1 MGRRGKTCFV
11 LGVCAIIFASCAV
24 TKKQPQTAATKPN
37 KPKEEKVEFIDGI
50 TITQDAKTSTAHRT
64 KTRTTTAR
72 NNTATAPDN
81 NLEAAQSWQFKYA
94 QLLDVPVED
103 VSNVKLFSFIEDWW
117 GTPYRMGGKEK
128 TGIDCS
134 NFVNTLMSAVFQ
146 MSVAGNSIELFKKVK
161 RLGNKKELQ
170 MGDLVFFAINR
181 SKRISHVGIYLE
193 NDRFVHASSSS
204 GVVISDLKEPYWS
217 KYYAGAGRL

>member
-1 MGRRGKTCFV
+1 MGRRGKTCFI
-11 LGVCAIIFASCAV
+11 LGVCAIFFASCAV
-24 TKKQPQTAATKPN
+24 TKKQPQSATTKATKQ
-37 KPKEEKVEFIDGI
+37 KEEKVEFIDGI
-50 TITQDAKTSTAHRT
+50 TITPDAKTSTAHRS

-72 NNTATAPDN
+72 NNTAAPGN

-103 VSNVKLFSFIEDWW
+103 VSNIKLFSFIEDWW
-117 GTPYRMGGKEK
+117 GTPYRLGGKEK

-134 NFVNTLMSAVFQ
+134 NFVNTLLSAVFQ
-146 MSVAGNSIELFKKVK
+146 MSVAGNSVELFKKVK

-204 GVVISDLKEPYWS
+204 GVIISDLKEPYWNR
-217 KYYAGAGRL
+217 YYAGAGRL